1 MKSNLQNW
9 HALKI
14 FSESIDPIVFTKT
27 EQHLVGSIP
36 RQHWISVA
44 AHYKAKAR
52 KLKLGKKMNHWLDF
66 ENDFS
71 AMLIAK
77 YLSVSNEDGG
87 ITIAG
92 LQLLAKS
99 IGVQNSEG
107 MDLEIELIQA
117 IQNIRQHCSCF
128 RSEIRMLCRR
138 MGCEWRD
145 ECKRMIAVWCR

>member
-9 HALKI
+9 HALNI

-117 IQNIRQHCSCF
+117 IQNIRQHRPCF
-128 RSEIRMLCRR
+128 RSETRMLCRG
-138 MGCEWRD
+138 MGCEWKA